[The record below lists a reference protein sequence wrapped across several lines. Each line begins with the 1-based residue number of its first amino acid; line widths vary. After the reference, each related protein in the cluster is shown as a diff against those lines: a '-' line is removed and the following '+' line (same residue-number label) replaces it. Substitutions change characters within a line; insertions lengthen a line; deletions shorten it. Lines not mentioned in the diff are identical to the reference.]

1 MPERYKLGISRNRLF
16 EFDNCVSFFGEL
28 KESLDLPQL
37 ERALKMLCLKEP
49 VITSAVE
56 IDSGG
61 EAYMLPGKSEPRL
74 EIAEGDLKSFLDEKK
89 NQGID
94 FSEKLFS
101 FAILNE
107 KILCIFAHTVAA
119 DVRSLMYLA
128 KELVSF
134 YSNKTLSVEPCE
146 IKALSETSQMPS
158 NVFSVVTDR
167 LASGLEVGWQK
178 KTAVFTCED
187 YKKACE
193 KYQKSK
199 STVGELAIELDKEM
213 IEGFRNTAL
222 EEEVDASSLV
232 AYAFYE
238 ALSENLSGKRKYRK
252 LNVQGNERV
261 FFEDY
266 ENMSVGAYNGYFAVE
281 KKKNKKMP
289 DTLMGSAMAFH
300 DEIYKR
306 ATSSF
311 STFYNEFLFMRLPPS
326 FADSQYMFC
335 AGEFKHKYS
344 KKLAYTYGCANEVFG
359 EFCSYNLAQSYWSGL
374 EAFENISAS
383 EPLKMRASSLITFVR
398 REGSGRVTFEY
409 KKDKI
414 PDSVAVRIVENATEI
429 LAKLTKI

>member
-1 MPERYKLGISRNRLF
+1 MPEKYKLGISRNRLF

-28 KESLDLPQL
+28 KEKVDLLQL

-49 VITSAVE
+49 IITSAVE
-56 IDSGG
+56 IDSDG
-61 EAYMLPGKSEPRL
+61 EAFMVLGKSEPVL
-74 EIAEGDLKSFLDEKK
+74 EIADGDLQTFLNKKK
-89 NQGID
+89 NQGVD

-101 FAILNE
+101 FAIHNE
-107 KILCIFAHTVAA
+107 KILCVFAHTVAA

-128 KELVSF
+128 MELVSF
-134 YSNKTLSVEPCE
+134 YNNKTLSVEPCE
-146 IKALSETSQMPS
+146 IKVLSDVSQMPS

-199 STVGELAIELDKEM
+199 STVGKLAIDLDK
-213 IEGFRNTAL
+213 GTVDNLKKTAL
-222 EEEVDASSLV
+222 EEKVDISSLV
-232 AYAFYE
+232 AFAFYE
-238 ALSENLSGKRKYRK
+238 ALSENLGGKRKYRK

-266 ENMSVGAYNGYFAVE
+266 ENMSVGAYNGCFSVE
-281 KKKNKKMP
+281 KKKNKKLP
-289 DTLMGSAMAFH
+289 DTLNGNAVGLHS
-300 DEIYKR
+300 EIYKR

-326 FADSQYMFC
+326 FADSQYMYC
-335 AGEFKHKYS
+335 AGEFRHKYS
-344 KKLAYTYGCANEVFG
+344 KRLANTYGCANEVFG
-359 EFCSYNLAQSYWSGL
+359 EFCSYNLSQKHWSGL
-374 EAFENISAS
+374 EAFENVSAS
-383 EPLKMRASSLITFVR
+383 EPLKMRSSSLITFIQKEENGQVI
-398 REGSGRVTFEY
+398 FEY

-414 PDSVAVRIVENATEI
+414 SDSVAEKIVEKATEI
-429 LAKLTKI
+429 LAKFN